1 MMDLFV
7 SRSLSPM
14 LIAKM
19 LQPFDSQ
26 EWIYEL
32 KLDGFRCVAYLEPG
46 VVDLRNKRNM
56 QVLSKFPELSGIH
69 AYINKHCVLDGE
81 VVVMKNGAPD
91 FYELQRRTI
100 LTDPFK
106 IQTAA
111 KLFPASYVA
120 YDCLYNGKE
129 IMELPLSERKNA
141 LEDVVIKE
149 NPRFAVSRFIRG
161 NGIGLYKIAEKQK
174 LEGVVAKKL
183 TSLYWPG
190 KLTNDWVKFKR
201 MADEDYIVAGYI
213 PKGRNIY
220 SIVLSRYKNGNL
232 IYKGHVTSGVTRA
245 SLETLTPV
253 MQSPINIVPTGSGNE
268 HAVWVVPDHICIV
281 EYMPNTKNALRQPV
295 FKGFRDDVLPQD
307 IKDD

>member
-1 MMDLFV
+1 MDLFE

-14 LIAKM
+14 LISKM

-46 VVDLRNKRNM
+46 AVDLRNKRDI

-69 AYINKHCVLDGE
+69 AYINKRCVMDGE

-120 YDCLYNGKE
+120 YDCLYDGKE
-129 IMELPLSERKNA
+129 IMGLPLSERKKV
-141 LEDVVIKE
+141 LEDVVKEE

-161 NGIGLYKIAEKQK
+161 NGIGLYKIAEEQK

-183 TSLYWPG
+183 SSLYWPG
-190 KLTNDWVKFKR
+190 KRTNDWVKFKR

-213 PKGRNIY
+213 QKGRNIY
-220 SIVLSRYKNGNL
+220 SIILSRYKNGNL
-232 IYKGHVTSGVTRA
+232 VYKGHVTAGVSSAT
-245 SLETLTPV
+245 LECHTPIL
-253 MQSPINIVPTGSGNE
+253 QPSINIVPTGSGNE
-268 HAVWVVPDHICIV
+268 HAVWVAPDHVCVV

-295 FKGFRDDVLPQD
+295 FKGYRNDVLPED
-307 IKDD
+307 IQEE

>member
-1 MMDLFV
+1 MDLYE

-19 LQPFDSQ
+19 LHPFDSPD
-26 EWIYEL
+26 WIYEL

-46 VVDLRNKRNM
+46 GVDLRNKRNM

-69 AYINKHCVLDGE
+69 AYINKRCVLDGE

-120 YDCLYNGKE
+120 YDCLYDGRE
-129 IMELPLSERKNA
+129 IMELPLSERKKA
-141 LEDVVIKE
+141 LEDVVKEE

-161 NGIGLYKIAEKQK
+161 NGTGLYRIADQQK

-213 PKGRNIY
+213 QKGKNIY
-220 SIVLSRYKNGNL
+220 SIILSRYKNGNL
-232 IYKGHVTSGVTRA
+232 VYKGHVTAGVTSA
-245 SLETLTPV
+245 ALECLTPIL
-253 MQSPINIVPTGSGNE
+253 QPSINIVPTGSGNE
-268 HAVWVVPDHICIV
+268 HAVWVSPDHVCVV

-295 FKGFRDDVLPQD
+295 FKGYRNDVLPED
-307 IKDD
+307 ITEE